1 VNIRRVDVDKT
12 LNSFLRSVLHLT
24 GTKRMCLEGGCGA
37 CIVAVERK
45 SNVLKKATVQAVN
58 SVIRTQLFAKFYLK
72 NIFLVFGTTYA
83 MQRLEN

>member
-1 VNIRRVDVDKT
+1 VDKT

-45 SNVLKKATVQAVN
+45 SSVLKKATVQAVN
-58 SVIRTQLFAKFYLK
+58 SVIRMQLFAKFYLK
-72 NIFLVFGTTYA
+72 NIFLVFSTTHA